1 MNPPPSAALRL
12 LDRELEPVGD
22 AILRGLSNT
31 PFTVFQPKSRTA
43 PFVFASP
50 HSGRV
55 YPPTFLKASRLDP
68 LVLRRSEDAFVDELF
83 ATAPQQGAVL
93 LCAQFPRAYVDV
105 NRAEGELDPA
115 MFEGLV
121 ASHGAR
127 TPRVAAGLGVV
138 PRVVRDGVE
147 IYRGL
152 IPASEAAFRLEAFYR
167 PYHAALADQV
177 ARTKAQFGTAI
188 VVDCHSMPPV
198 SRGYDIVV
206 GDRHGTSAP
215 PQLTSYIEQ
224 SLRALGFAVGRN
236 SPYAGG
242 HTTSLY
248 GRPGS
253 GLFAVQLEVNRALY
267 LDERRMEKTSGF
279 AVCQTRLAEFVSR
292 LLAEPGPWRT
302 L

>member
-12 LDRELEPVGD
+12 LEREQEPVADGVLQD
-22 AILRGLSNT
+22 LSHA
-31 PFTVFQPKSRTA
+31 PFTLFEPKQRTT

-55 YPPTFLKASRLDP
+55 YPPSFLRASRLDP
-68 LVLRRSEDAFVDELF
+68 VVLRRSEDAFVDELF
-83 ATAPQQGAVL
+83 AAAPEEGAVL
-93 LCAQFPRAYVDV
+93 LCAEFPRAYVDV

-115 MFEGLV
+115 MFDGLV
-121 ASHGAR
+121 AGQGSR

-152 IPASEAAFRLEAFYR
+152 IPASEAAFRLAAFYR
-167 PYHAALADQV
+167 PYHTALAEQV
-177 ARTKAQFGTAI
+177 SRTAAQFGTAI
-188 VVDCHSMPPV
+188 VIDCHSMPPV
-198 SRGYDIVV
+198 SRGYDVV
-206 GDRHGTSAP
+206 LGDRHGTSAP
-215 PQLTSYIEQ
+215 AELSAYIEQ
-224 SLRALGFAVGRN
+224 SLRSLGFAVGRN

-248 GRPGS
+248 GRPAS
-253 GLFAVQLEVNRALY
+253 GLFAVQLELNRALY

-279 AVCQTRLAEFVSR
+279 AACQSRLSEFVSR
-292 LLAEPGPWRT
+292 LLAEPGSWRGC
-302 L
+302 